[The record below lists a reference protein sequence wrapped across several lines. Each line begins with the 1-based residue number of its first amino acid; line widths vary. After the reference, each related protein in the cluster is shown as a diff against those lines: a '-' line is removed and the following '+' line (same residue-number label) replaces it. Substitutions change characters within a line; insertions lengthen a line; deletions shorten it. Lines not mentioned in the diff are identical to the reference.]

1 MNTAAVST
9 AGRAPHGW
17 SVGTAGL
24 ATVWALLWAGAFLAT
39 QIALR
44 DAGPAA
50 VVGARCALAGLVLL
64 ALRIRLLHTL
74 SPRSLLALGLLGL
87 LNNIGY
93 LLVMA
98 WALPHLSVGMA
109 AVLSACTPLLV
120 QLGSAALGDARL
132 SGTRLLGLLL
142 GFGGIVVS
150 ALDRLG
156 AGVIT
161 AAGIAAGA
169 VAVGFLVVATVCT
182 PRLVGDIDPYLATG
196 WQALVGG
203 VPMVVFAVLSG
214 GTVDF
219 GPALAGA
226 VLFLALGAS
235 VIGMSL
241 WLLLIRRAGPAGASV
256 AQFMPPLFGVA
267 LGALVLGEE
276 VTVVEI
282 AAVVPVAAGIVLATR
297 RPAAATAERLGA
309 VTTER
314 LAAGTTGRSAA
325 GTTGRLAAGT
335 TGRSAAGTTGRSA
348 AGTTGRSAAAT
359 TGRPAAAQPSSGRT
373 SSGSR
378 HPEESS

>member
-9 AGRAPHGW
+9 AGRAAHGW
-17 SVGTAGL
+17 SVGTAVL

-50 VVGARCALAGLVLL
+50 VVGARCVLAGLVLL
-64 ALRIRLLHTL
+64 ALRMNRLRTL
-74 SPRSLLALGLLGL
+74 SPRSLLTLGLLGL

-120 QLGSAALGDARL
+120 QLGSAALGQGRL
-132 SGTRLLGLLL
+132 SGVRLLGLCL

-161 AAGIAAGA
+161 GTGVAAGA
-169 VAVGFLVVATVCT
+169 VAVGFLVVATLAT
-182 PRLVGDIDPYLATG
+182 PRLVGDTDPYLATG
-196 WQALVGG
+196 WQALAAG
-203 VPMVVFAVLSG
+203 VPMIAFAMFSG
-214 GTVDF
+214 TTVDL
-219 GPALAGA
+219 GSSLAGA

-235 VIGMSL
+235 VVGMSL
-241 WLLLIRRAGPAGASV
+241 WLLLIRRAGPAGASI

-276 VTVVEI
+276 ITLIEI
-282 AAVVPVAAGIVLATR
+282 AAVLPVAAGIVLATR
-297 RPAAATAERLGA
+297 PATESTARRG
-309 VTTER
+309 
-314 LAAGTTGRSAA
+314 
-325 GTTGRLAAGT
+325 
-335 TGRSAAGTTGRSA
+335 
-348 AGTTGRSAAAT
+348 
-359 TGRPAAAQPSSGRT
+359 AQPSSGRT
-373 SSGSR
+373 SSDSR
-378 HPEESS
+378 KDRYRQTQESS

>member
-9 AGRAPHGW
+9 AARPPHGW

-50 VVGARCALAGLVLL
+50 VVGARCVLAGLVLL
-64 ALRIRLLHTL
+64 ALRMSLLRTL
-74 SPRSLLALGLLGL
+74 SPRSLCALGLLGL

-109 AVLSACTPLLV
+109 AVLSACTPMLV
-120 QLGSAALGDARL
+120 QLGSAALGQGRL
-132 SGTRLLGLLL
+132 AGIRLLGLFL

-161 AAGIAAGA
+161 GAGIAAGA
-169 VAVGFLVVATVCT
+169 VAVGFLVVATLCT
-182 PRLVGDIDPYLATG
+182 PRLVGDTDPYLATG

-203 VPMVVFAVLSG
+203 VPMIAFAVLSG
-214 GTVDF
+214 SGVDI
-219 GPALAGA
+219 GPSLAGA

-241 WLLLIRRAGPAGASV
+241 WLLLIRRVGPAGASV

-276 VTVVEI
+276 ITVVET

-297 RPAAATAERLGA
+297 RPRGA
-309 VTTER
+309 P
-314 LAAGTTGRSAA
+314 TGESAA
-325 GTTGRLAAGT
+325 ETGPPGAAVPE
-335 TGRSAAGTTGRSA
+335 
-348 AGTTGRSAAAT
+348 
-359 TGRPAAAQPSSGRT
+359 RPATESTARRAAPPSSGRT
-373 SSGSR
+373 SSDPR
-378 HPEESS
+378 PDRFPQTQESS